1 MTKRSKG
8 TEKSESGQASEPR
21 FEKGMERL
29 EGIIERLES
38 GELALEEALKAFEEG
53 VGLVR
58 MLNEKLSE
66 AEQRI
71 EVLSRGEDGSL
82 EVHPAEEDES

>member
-1 MTKRSKG
+1 MTKGSKG
-8 TEKSESGQASEPR
+8 KEKSESGRASEPR

-38 GELALEEALKAFEEG
+38 GELVLEDALKAFEEG

-71 EVLSRGEDGSL
+71 EVLSRGEDGIL
-82 EVHPAEEDES
+82 KVHQAKEGDS